1 LQGKWVRG
9 KNTLKIRP
17 VKTIELMKTPKDNR
31 CAEVRTHAK
40 GYLLVGK
47 ERWQCQTKRS
57 KEKCIV
63 KCGGDAKISK
73 VKRAINKNTH
83 VEMDG
88 VSATDKT
95 STTKMVLTTTTLNVA
110 LTLERPWLG
119 CKKEKQRD
127 SHTCL
132 SSHSL
137 FWLQACGL
145 FCICGL
151 WMAHMHYLCLLFVSL
166 FVCDWK
172 YFFSLALGPLQ
183 NFEELGIDTHSH
195 NAGSSV

>member
-1 LQGKWVRG
+1 
-9 KNTLKIRP
+9 
-17 VKTIELMKTPKDNR
+17 M
-31 CAEVRTHAK
+31 
-40 GYLLVGK
+40 
-47 ERWQCQTKRS
+47 KRS

-63 KCGGDAKISK
+63 KCGDDAKISK
-73 VKRAINKNTH
+73 VKRAIKKNTH

-110 LTLERPWLG
+110 LTLKRPWLG
-119 CKKEKQRD
+119 CNKGKQQD

-151 WMAHMHYLCLLFVSL
+151 WMAHTHYLFLLVLSL
-166 FVCDWK
+166 FFVIGTISFLFLLVHFK
-172 YFFSLALGPLQ
+172 TL
-183 NFEELGIDTHSH
+183 
-195 NAGSSV
+195 